1 VKRTLPILF
10 LFVCFHVLAEEPTRI
25 TGPLTAEGYID
36 YHKALEKKTYPPELA
51 TDDNGLRVF
60 VRLFGDVGDYH
71 REMTAEDREFFR
83 RQKYEKLGLD
93 PNVPPTLVLP
103 KEPHQF
109 LEDLYKARGEEVP
122 RTLRDAPWTLERF
135 PMLADWFKEI
145 DKPLDAIAETIR
157 KPVFCP
163 PLLQSPESVRSGIP
177 QNLIAVFLP
186 DLQTSRAIGRILQ
199 ARADNRI
206 ALGNIDGAIDDK
218 LTAHRLGRLLPP
230 RGPIVQHL
238 IGIAIEGMAMSI
250 PVGGNPEYPLT
261 EQQIRRILHGLDAL
275 PPRTSTTDALEWE
288 RHMALSAIQELR
300 IVSEQGTDFG
310 FLEAGGFG
318 PQAPQILNI
327 ITNAVS
333 FDWDVVDRRMNE
345 VYDALKKP
353 PPREEFKSIM
363 EEVESIRPGNW
374 QWLARTMLTPD
385 GPARLVA
392 NMFIALFVPAL
403 DAYEEGVRRSE
414 CQENMHRLAL
424 AIKLYQLETGK
435 MPDENWAAQ
444 IEKYLGRNVERYFSC
459 PSNPSP
465 KGSTT
470 YALIQFGGVV
480 IGSPETLVLIEL
492 TEPVPMDKAVVSLD
506 EVFELVP
513 GKRVQEGERVRRI
526 SPHPGGMMTTNRS
539 GAVRFLSAS
548 TSEAEL
554 LRLLGGE

>member
-1 VKRTLPILF
+1 MKRTLPILF